1 MISLFHGATMEVR
14 DPLVGI
20 GRKKV
25 DFGRGI
31 YLTKMRRQASLWAET
46 IAERRMTGTPV
57 LNEYR
62 FDIDLAKELAGGR
75 YKVFTAYDLEWLN
88 YVVDCRRGGKLQ
100 KQYDVVEGGV
110 ANDKVIDTV
119 EDYEKGVITA
129 EQALGQL
136 AHREVNHQIAILSQA
151 IVDKCLKFKGSV
163 VLGSQGG
170 RNAR

>member
-1 MISLFHGATMEVR
+1 MITLFHGTTMEVR
-14 DPLVGI
+14 EPLVGV

-25 DFGRGI
+25 DFGRGF
-31 YLTKMRRQASLWAET
+31 YLSKMKRQASLWAET

-62 FDIDLAKELAGGR
+62 FDIDLARELAGVR
-75 YKVFTAYDLEWLN
+75 YRVFTAYDLEWLN

-136 AHREVNHQIAILSQA
+136 AYREVNHQIAILSQP

-163 VLGSQGG
+163 VLVSQGG